1 MKGHRIAL
9 ALFLTVAVV
18 GCSGGNHSADTEA
31 PVFLSANITQGP
43 ADVDI
48 SVPADVAIS
57 AMTINSSAK
66 STAATLSAQQDVMLS
81 EWVITPQ
88 RSDGGSVASPQW
100 RNFYEVY
107 VPAGG
112 SATVNNYRIFPA
124 EFFKQKPLAQLF
136 PENGGF
142 DPETG
147 RSNIRQRLRIAVYG
161 KTIAGDSV
169 VLDFDVNLNFFYQ
182 TP

>member
-31 PVFLSANITQGP
+31 PVFLNANITQGP
-43 ADVDI
+43 ADIDI
-48 SVPADVAIS
+48 SVPADVSIAT
-57 AMTINSSAK
+57 MTISSHAK

-81 EWVITPQ
+81 EWVVTPE
-88 RSDGGSVASPQW
+88 RTDGGTKASPQW
-100 RNFYEVY
+100 RNYYEVY

-112 SATVNNYRIFPA
+112 SANLTNYRIFPA
-124 EFFKQKPLAQLF
+124 EYFKQQPLAQLF

-147 RSNIRQRLRIAVYG
+147 HKNIRQRLKIAVYG

-169 VLDFDVNLNFFYQ
+169 VLNFDVNLNFFYQ

>member
-9 ALFLTVAVV
+9 ALVLTVGVV
-18 GCSGGNHSADTEA
+18 GCSGGNHAADTEA

-48 SVPADVAIS
+48 SVPADVTIGT
-57 AMTINSSAK
+57 MTIDSHAK
-66 STAATLSAQQDVMLS
+66 STTATLSSQQDVLLS
-81 EWVITPQ
+81 EWVVTPE
-88 RSDGGSVASPQW
+88 RTDGGTVASPQW
-100 RNFYEVY
+100 RNYYEVY

-112 SATVNNYRIFPA
+112 SANLTNYRIFPA
-124 EFFKQKPLAQLF
+124 EYFKQVPLLNLF

-147 RSNIRQRLRIAVYG
+147 LSNIRQRLRVAVYG
-161 KTIAGDSV
+161 KTVAGDSV
-169 VLDFDVNLNFFYQ
+169 ELDFDVNLNFYYQ